1 MYKLN
6 NNKFKSALLLTT
18 FLGNSFLS
26 VANSKESE
34 KKVRYRITSK
44 EISLNEKEK
53 IKIFKKLKNEQ
64 ILDVIEQIEELEKV
78 KKIALEELKNQQ
90 DKIKKDAL
98 ELSSSKEKIL
108 SLQNIISQKESYIKD
123 LSQKISD
130 LKNYSSIKEVTVEE
144 LKEIAEQRG
153 IKFEDIY
160 FTVQTSS
167 FKKYADAIK
176 YEGEL
181 RKKNFKP
188 YITAKYDTKEG
199 IRVEIPIK
207 EAVVIEKKVKS
218 NAKPVANK
226 SSK

>member
-6 NNKFKSALLLTT
+6 NNKFRSAFLFA
-18 FLGNSFLS
+18 FLGKSFLS

-34 KKVRYRITSK
+34 KKIYYKITSK
-44 EISLNEKEK
+44 EFSLNEKEK
-53 IKIFKKLKNEQ
+53 IKFFKKLKNEQ
-64 ILDVIEQIEELEKV
+64 ILDVIEQIEELEKI

-90 DKIKKDAL
+90 EKIKKDKE
-98 ELSSSKEKIL
+98 ELSSNREKIL
-108 SLQNIISQKESYIKD
+108 SLQNVISEKENYIKD
-123 LSQKISD
+123 LNQKIYD
-130 LKNYSSIKEVTVEE
+130 LKNYSSIKEITIEE
-144 LKEIAEQRG
+144 LKEIVEQKG

-160 FTVQTSS
+160 FTVQTHS
-167 FKKYADAIK
+167 FKKYPDAIK
-176 YEGEL
+176 HEGEL
-181 RKKNFKP
+181 RKKNFKA

-207 EAVVIEKKVKS
+207 KNLVIEKKVKL